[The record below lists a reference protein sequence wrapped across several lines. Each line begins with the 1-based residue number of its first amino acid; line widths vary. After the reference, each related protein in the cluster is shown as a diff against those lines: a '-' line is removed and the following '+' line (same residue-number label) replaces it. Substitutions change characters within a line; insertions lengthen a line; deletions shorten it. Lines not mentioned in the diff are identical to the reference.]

1 MINSKI
7 KIVAAASSLVLAA
20 PLVGCSGSPEAPIP
34 SGSQPSGSAASAPAS
49 APEDPAA
56 SVPEALPEGSPTPP
70 KANPAAT
77 TSGPLSGDTMPKKLR
92 GFEPVPGEASEGEYQ
107 PNGTFVHALDS
118 KLSVRDAL
126 PQCGKTVQVPQA
138 KYALGASYADS
149 TERPGNA
156 VQFQFENDAEAQEW
170 FKGFT
175 SLVSKCEVVGSK
187 PVITKTTLHDQRLSG
202 ESIWTEAGRVKGD
215 RVLMVIVQGKD
226 HSAKKLLAGLSA

>member
-20 PLVGCSGSPEAPIP
+20 TLAGCSGSPEEPTSP
-34 SGSQPSGSAASAPAS
+34 GSQPSGSAASAPAS

-77 TSGPLSGDTMPKKLR
+77 TSGPLSGDTMPKKLL

-107 PNGTFVHALDS
+107 PNGTFVHALDA

-138 KYALGASYADS
+138 KHALGASYKDGQD
-149 TERPGNA
+149 RLGNA
-156 VQFQFENDAEAQEW
+156 LAFQFASEAEASEW
-170 FKGFT
+170 FKAFT
-175 SLVSKCEVVGSK
+175 GLVSDCKVVGTK
-187 PVITKTTLHDQRLSG
+187 PVITKTTLQDQRLSG
-202 ESIWTEAGRVKGD
+202 ESIWTEAGKVKGD
-215 RVLMVIVQGKD
+215 RVTMVIVEGKD
-226 HSAKKLLAGLSA
+226 HDAKKLLKDLTG